1 MEVLAVNYQPDVMGD
16 LTAECYEDGGALPL
30 CDAGHHEKVILSNDP
45 YT

>member
-1 MEVLAVNYQPDVMGD
+1 MHKEAPDIQFQD
-16 LTAECYEDGGALPL
+16 IRLGALPL